1 MKFIYFFL
9 IPIDQKYQNESSP
22 IFCYAKSTRIIS
34 KNSFL
39 EVPPTTW
46 LKIFKLRKA
55 HSGVVSESSGSPFHE
70 VFRPPLSGKI
80 PIPIMVYLPDG
91 IKFAKMLRVFESGT
105 AAKSPPSRKQCSL
118 PSVQVV

>member
-1 MKFIYFFL
+1 MGSLQHTPRKDNWYSINFKIQVNL
-9 IPIDQKYQNESSP
+9 ELSQKIVFWKCHLQLGL
-22 IFCYAKSTRIIS
+22 KS
-34 KNSFL
+34 
-39 EVPPTTW
+39 
-46 LKIFKLRKA
+46 FKLRKA